1 MILNGLGFVSA
12 PLYMFSNF
20 FENRACEHLIGEGV
34 KPEYLNDD
42 KLGRTMDKLFSKGL
56 SNVFLAIS
64 LNAFKTFDVSLLSEH
79 LDSSSFHLH
88 GEYKNNQNKNDLN
101 KTEIVENSEPQEIE
115 ITYGYSRDLQFPQK
129 NGAALNIENTPI
141 QRYHACNK
149 AAPFFKVP
157 SRTIDQI

>member
-20 FENRACEHLIGEGV
+20 FENRAYEHLIGEGV

-115 ITYGYSRDLQFPQK
+115 ITYGYSRDPS
-129 NGAALNIENTPI
+129 GSPVATTGGTPAT
-141 QRYHACNK
+141 HW
-149 AAPFFKVP
+149 F
-157 SRTIDQI
+157 TIDQI